1 MDPLTHIV
9 IGRAVV
15 AAARD
20 ESRNRI
26 MGAAA
31 ILGALSPDVD
41 SALVFAG
48 WDRYVRAHQ
57 FGTHSLLGALT
68 MAGLAAIVVDRSSQ
82 AIRRRPR
89 VAQAF
94 RPAYRGG
101 SSPEGLRYRP
111 VFLAAAAGAVSHVL
125 LDLLSGARI
134 AIAWPLFNRRVSV
147 PLVAM
152 ADPWLIAICLAWL
165 AMLWPARIPL
175 RRASRIAVA
184 TAAIF
189 VCAKA
194 ALLGVAIDRSGVS
207 PHEPSAFEARWG
219 SLTTWY
225 VFERLTDR
233 VRASTIAA
241 NGDEPLVSF
250 AHPLTA
256 ESSLVAASRALDNVR
271 NFLAVHEFT
280 FAEETRHGDATASVV
295 WSDIRYCWPA
305 PAGGLWHIATN
316 CGVGVG
322 AVFEANGRAIT
333 QEIRI
338 GSFVQRRTVS
348 QPRAA
353 TRRDGSG

>member
-20 ESRNRI
+20 ESRNRVV
-26 MGAAA
+26 GAAA

-68 MAGLAAIVVDRSSQ
+68 MAMVTAVVVDRSAKAS
-82 AIRRRPR
+82 ALRRSAKVLAERPPIAR
-89 VAQAF
+89 LKAS
-94 RPAYRGG
+94 R
-101 SSPEGLRYRP
+101 STL
-111 VFLAAAAGAVSHVL
+111 FLAAAAGALSHVA

-134 AIAWPLFNRRVSV
+134 AIAWPLFNRRVSA

-152 ADPWLIAICLAWL
+152 ADPWLIAVCLVWL

-189 VCAKA
+189 LCAKA

-207 PHEPSAFEARWG
+207 PHEQSAFEARWG

-225 VFERLTDR
+225 VFERLTDC

-241 NGDEPLVSF
+241 NGGEGLVSF
-250 AHPLTA
+250 AHPLTM
-256 ESSLVAASRALDNVR
+256 ESPLVAASRAVEDVR

-280 FAEETRHGDATASVV
+280 FAEETRNDDATASVV

-305 PAGGLWHIATN
+305 AGGATWRIATN
-316 CGVGVG
+316 CGVRVG
-322 AVFEANGRAIT
+322 AVFAASGRAVT

-338 GSFVQRRTVS
+338 GGFVQRRPVS
-348 QPRAA
+348 
-353 TRRDGSG
+353 